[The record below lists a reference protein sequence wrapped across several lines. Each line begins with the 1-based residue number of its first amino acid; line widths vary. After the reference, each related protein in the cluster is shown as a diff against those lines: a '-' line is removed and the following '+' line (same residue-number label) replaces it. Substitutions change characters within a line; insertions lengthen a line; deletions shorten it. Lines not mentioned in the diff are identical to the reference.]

1 MAKTVKCFF
10 CKKEIEKEN
19 AYKWTHI
26 SKNNKEYKR
35 YCCSLEEKEKIER
48 DKELYSRI
56 QFLTDEIL
64 GYPCVNNNRNKRI
77 QDLQNAGYTN
87 EQIYRCFKEY
97 KNEIEKWI
105 EYNKIDKEFNK
116 LAYMFSVVG
125 ANIKDFTVDDERKN
139 EWVQSVPQEENVD
152 IVFEET
158 EDEVLKRLKNKKE
171 KENSLADFLNGL
183 K

>member
-1 MAKTVKCFF
+1 MARMVKCKG
-10 CKKEIEKEN
+10 CGEKIDQST
-19 AYKWTHI
+19 AYKHI
-26 SKNNKEYKR
+26 HTTSGGKSQNHY
-35 YCCSLEEKEKIER
+35 YCSLAEYESIER

-77 QDLQNAGYTN
+77 KDLQNAGYTN

-97 KNEIEKWI
+97 KSEIEKWI
-105 EYNKIDKEFNK
+105 EFNKIDKEFNK

-125 ANIKDFTVDDERKN
+125 ANIKDFTVEDERKN
-139 EWVQSVPQEENVD
+139 EWVQSVPQEENID

>member
-1 MAKTVKCFF
+1 MKCYF
-10 CKKEIEKEN
+10 CKKEIPKGEGYQWYHVSGTGKQ
-19 AYKWTHI
+19 YRRT
-26 SKNNKEYKR
+26 
-35 YCCSLEEKEKIER
+35 CCSLEEKEQVER
-48 DKELYSRI
+48 DKELYKQI
-56 QFLTDEIL
+56 QYLTDEIL

-105 EYNKIDKEFNK
+105 EFNKIDKEFNK

-139 EWVQSVPQEENVD
+139 EWVQSVPQEENID

>member
-1 MAKTVKCFF
+1 MPKCYI
-10 CKKEIEKEN
+10 CKKNLEKKD
-19 AYKWTHI
+19 AYMYIHI
-26 SKNNKEYKR
+26 SNSGKEYKR
-35 YCCSLEEKEKIER
+35 YACSQEEVENDKR
-48 DKELYSRI
+48 DKALYKQI
-56 QFLTDEIL
+56 QLITDEIL

-97 KNEIEKWI
+97 KSEIEKWI
-105 EYNKIDKEFNK
+105 EFNKIDKEFNK

-139 EWVQSVPQEENVD
+139 EWVQSVPQEENID

>member
-1 MAKTVKCFF
+1 MPKCYI
-10 CKKEIEKEN
+10 CKKDLKKEES
-19 AYKWTHI
+19 YMFIYT
-26 SKNNKEYKR
+26 SKTGKEYRR
-35 YCCSLEEKEKIER
+35 YACSLEEVENDKRE
-48 DKELYSRI
+48 KELYRSI

-105 EYNKIDKEFNK
+105 EFNKIDKEFNK

-139 EWVQSVPQEENVD
+139 EWVQSVPQEENID

>member
-1 MAKTVKCFF
+1 MARKVKCKG
-10 CKKEIEKEN
+10 CGEQIDQST
-19 AYKWTHI
+19 AYKHI
-26 SKNNKEYKR
+26 HTTSSGKSQNHY
-35 YCCSLEEKEKIER
+35 YCSLEEYESIER
-48 DKELYSRI
+48 DKALYKQI
-56 QFLTDEIL
+56 QYLTDEIL

-105 EYNKIDKEFNK
+105 EFNKIDKEFNK

-125 ANIKDFTVDDERKN
+125 ANIKDFTIDDERKN
-139 EWVQSVPQEENVD
+139 EWVQSVPQEENID

>member
-1 MAKTVKCFF
+1 MKCYF
-10 CKKEIEKEN
+10 CKKD
-19 AYKWTHI
+19 I
-26 SKNNKEYKR
+26 SKGEGYQWIHVSNSGKEYKR
-35 YCCSLEEKEKIER
+35 TCCSLEEKEKVER
-48 DKELYSRI
+48 DKELYKQI
-56 QFLTDEIL
+56 QYLIDEIL

-77 QDLQNAGYTN
+77 QELQKAGYSN

-97 KNEIEKWI
+97 KSEIEKWI

-139 EWVQSVPQEENVD
+139 EWVQYVPQEENID